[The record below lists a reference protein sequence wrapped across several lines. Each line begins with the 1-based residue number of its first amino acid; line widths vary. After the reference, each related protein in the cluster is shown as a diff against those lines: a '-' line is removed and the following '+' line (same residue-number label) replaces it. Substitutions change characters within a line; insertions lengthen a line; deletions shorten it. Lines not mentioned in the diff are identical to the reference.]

1 MDKERILKATL
12 DVYKE
17 KGIKFRMDDIAKELS
32 ISKKTIYVIFKDKKA
47 LINEMVDYCFDSI
60 KECEKEVIEDCSLS
74 TIDKIKK
81 ILGVMPSTYAD
92 IDLTQ
97 LYVLKEKYPLTY
109 KKVEA
114 RLESGWEVTMKLLE
128 QGQEEGVIRNVSLP
142 LFKSIFEAS
151 LEQFFKRDVLV
162 RSHLTYNEALMEI
175 VSILVEGIRVKEND

>member
-1 MDKERILKATL
+1 
-12 DVYKE
+12 
-17 KGIKFRMDDIAKELS
+17 
-32 ISKKTIYVIFKDKKA
+32 
-47 LINEMVDYCFDSI
+47 
-60 KECEKEVIEDCSLS
+60 
-74 TIDKIKK
+74 
-81 ILGVMPSTYAD
+81 MPSTYAD

-128 QGQEEGVIRNVSLP
+128 QGQEEGVIRTVSLP

-162 RSHLTYNEALMEI
+162 RSHLTYNEALTEI
-175 VSILVEGIRVKEND
+175 VSILVIGYPEPSKPCLIFAPLRIKENTSSNFFISSSPNSE

>member
-1 MDKERILKATL
+1 
-12 DVYKE
+12 
-17 KGIKFRMDDIAKELS
+17 
-32 ISKKTIYVIFKDKKA
+32 VIFKDKKA

-60 KECEKEVIEDCSLS
+60 KECEKEVIEDRSLS

-162 RSHLTYNEALMEI
+162 RSHLTYNEALTEI